1 MGNGMVILAA
11 QLPVPPSTNSANK
24 RNRYGG
30 VYKDLAVVEFRT
42 NVYNILHNYEKALDK
57 RLFGIHRL
65 DYLNWAAVANN
76 AQAYKLR
83 TKTALAM
90 RTRWRIIAHVFVN
103 EDRRD
108 TDNCI
113 KELQDAIFKALEVN
127 DKCVSDVSLAL
138 IVNRDVEPHT
148 EVVIR
153 EAPDVWKP
161 GTLLEYVRLEMH
173 LGESYEGD
181 RSLDR
186 AG

>member
-11 QLPVPPSTNSANK
+11 LLPVPPSANSANK

-30 VYKDLAVVEFRT
+30 VFKDQSVVQFRADVH
-42 NVYNILHNYEKALDK
+42 NVLNNYERAMDK

-65 DYLNWAAVANN
+65 DYINWAAIKNN
-76 AQAYKLR
+76 EQAYKLR
-83 TKTALAM
+83 TKTALSM
-90 RTRWRIIAHVFVN
+90 RRRWRIIVHVFVN

-108 TDNCI
+108 ADNCI
-113 KELQDAIFKALEVN
+113 KEFQDAICKAIGVN
-127 DKCVSDVSLAL
+127 DKCISDVSLAL
-138 IVNRDVEPHT
+138 IVNKDCEPHA

-153 EAPDVWKP
+153 EATDVWQP
-161 GTLLEYVRLEMH
+161 GSLLEYVKLELH
-173 LGESYEGD
+173 LGECYEGD